1 MHFFSGLRASR
12 VDYVVLV
19 NSQPQPT
26 GSAEGV
32 IFEDKPTRFREDLN
46 TMVVPIGNH
55 QVTLRIERQGVGRS
69 KLARPASG
77 FADDTEKPSGL
88 IEHRD
93 STDEIRICHIS
104 LALGNI
110 GVTIGRVGHH
120 GRRIGERGG
129 RISSHTRPKSSG
141 PYLRD

>member
-1 MHFFSGLRASR
+1 
-12 VDYVVLV
+12 
-19 NSQPQPT
+19 
-26 GSAEGV
+26 
-32 IFEDKPTRFREDLN
+32 
-46 TMVVPIGNH
+46 MVVPIGNH

-129 RISSHTRPKSSG
+129 RISSHTRLSQNRQDLTFETELDDHG
-141 PYLRD
+141 CWRICG